1 MIKNFLSKTDF
12 LFDTVLFILTVT
24 VPHDPLNAIQS
35 YSVAIQTRSIIIR
48 TIQYFI
54 QNNAKILQILDQK
67 SKIGN
72 YFHEFHYFRK

>member
-1 MIKNFLSKTDF
+1 MIKNFLSETDF

-48 TIQYFI
+48 SIQYFI
-54 QNNAKILQILDQK
+54 QNNAKILQK
-67 SKIGN
+67 FHFWKIHPKIQN
-72 YFHEFHYFRK
+72 RKLLS